1 MTTSRAQEPAWSDVP
16 GAELGAVDITSKEF
30 TADPF
35 GFWARLRSDA
45 PVQSVRWTRGSTA
58 WVVTRYPDVEAVL
71 RDPRLRKDP
80 RNALTPRQLATGLRF
95 PRVLAPLERGLL
107 SLDAPDHDRLR
118 RLVSQAFTPR
128 RIEQMR
134 EQAEQ
139 ITDSLLDTATRRGS
153 MDLIEDFAVP
163 LPLIV
168 IARIIGVPEKDVSRF
183 RRWTQALFGLADRP
197 ARNIPSVQLFLR
209 YLRRLIAAR
218 SRDARDDLTS
228 AMVAA
233 RDSGDRLTDDEILS
247 MLVLLLTAGHE
258 TTVNLIGV
266 GTLALLE
273 HPAQAD
279 LLRSGHDDPGLV
291 KTAVEELLRFTSPAE
306 TATERWPDRD
316 LEIAGTTVPQ
326 GARVL
331 AVLASANHDPAVFAD
346 PDRLDL
352 TRTPNPHLA
361 FGKGAHYC
369 LGAPLARLEAQ
380 VAIPALLRRAPQL
393 RRLDPTAP
401 VAWRGTAIVRGLETL
416 PVLL

>member
-1 MTTSRAQEPAWSDVP
+1 MTTSRAQAPAWSAVP
-16 GAELGAVDITSKEF
+16 VAELGTVDITSKEF

-35 GFWARLRSDA
+35 GFWARLRADA
-45 PVQSVRWTRGSTA
+45 PVQPVRWTRGSTA
-58 WVVTRYPDVEAVL
+58 WVVTRYPDVEAAL
-71 RDPRLRKDP
+71 RDPRLRKDR
-80 RNALTPRQLATGLRF
+80 RNALTPEQLATGLQF

-128 RIEQMR
+128 RIEQVR

-139 ITDSLLDTATRRGS
+139 ITESLLDTAQRRGS
-153 MDLIEDFAVP
+153 MDLIGDFAVP
-163 LPLIV
+163 LPLIL
-168 IARIIGVPEKDVSRF
+168 IARIIGVPDKDVSRF
-183 RRWTQALFGLADRP
+183 HRWTQALFNIADSP
-197 ARNIPSVQLFLR
+197 LRNTPSVLLFIR

-218 SRDARDDLTS
+218 SGDARDDLTS

-233 RDSGDRLTDDEILS
+233 RDGGDRLTDDEIVS

-273 HPAQAD
+273 YPDQAD
-279 LLRSGHDDPGLV
+279 LLRTGSDDPALV
-291 KTAVEELLRFTSPAE
+291 KTAVEELLRFTSPVE

-316 LEIAGTTVPQ
+316 VEIAGLTVPQ
-326 GARVL
+326 GSRML
-331 AVLASANHDPAVFAD
+331 AVLASANRDPSVFAD

-352 TRTPNPHLA
+352 TRSPNPHLA

-369 LGAPLARLEAQ
+369 LGAPLARLEAR

-393 RRLDPTAP
+393 RRLDPAAP